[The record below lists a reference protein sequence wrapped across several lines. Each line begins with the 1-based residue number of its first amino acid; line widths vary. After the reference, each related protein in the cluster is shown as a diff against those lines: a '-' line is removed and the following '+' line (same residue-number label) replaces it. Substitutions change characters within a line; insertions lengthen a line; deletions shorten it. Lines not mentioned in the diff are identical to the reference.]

1 MSRAVPLTLLGGYL
15 GAGKTTLV
23 NDLLA
28 QSAQRIA
35 VLVNDFG
42 AVNID
47 AKLIRTARS
56 DSIELVNGCLCCSLR
71 DSVADTLQ
79 PLAGSG
85 DFDRVV
91 VEVSGVGN
99 PAKLAPWQGF
109 PGFAP
114 GGLVVCADAGAI
126 SRQLRDGFIGDTVLA
141 QLRAAELVLL
151 AKTDLLPEAK
161 VEQVAQ
167 LVGEAAPQAA
177 VLASPH
183 GEDRIDGLERWF
195 GARRDEAGAPEP
207 PAEANHP
214 FASLVLRG
222 TRPVDRTRLERV
234 LAEYP
239 QVLQRA
245 KGFLRLDGSPQR
257 RTLVQYSGSG
267 LALEDCGAWSGAEEP
282 QLVLIAAGERAED
295 VLARIAAALPELQ
308 ASPAGGTSRVRA
320 RKFSP

>member
-1 MSRAVPLTLLGGYL
+1 MSSAVPLTLLGGYL

-23 NDLLA
+23 NDLLE

-56 DSIELVNGCLCCSLR
+56 DSVELANGCLCCSLR
-71 DSVADTLQ
+71 DSVAETLQ
-79 PLAGSG
+79 PLAGRG

-126 SRQLRDGFIGDTVLA
+126 GRQLRDGFIGDTVLD

-151 AKTDLLPEAK
+151 SKTDLLPEDRAK
-161 VEQVAQ
+161 QAAQ
-167 LVGEAAPQAA
+167 LVSQAAPQAA

-183 GEDRIDGLERWF
+183 GADRIAGLERWL
-195 GARRDEAGAPEP
+195 GALPGEAGARELEPKPTPEHGG
-207 PAEANHP
+207 NHP
-214 FASLVLRG
+214 FASLALRG
-222 TRPVDRTRLERV
+222 TRPVDRERLERA
-234 LAEYP
+234 LAGCP

-245 KGFLRLDGSPQR
+245 KGFLRLQDSPQR

-267 LALEDCGAWSGAEEP
+267 LELEDCGAWSGAQEP
-282 QLVLIAAGERAED
+282 QLVLIAAGERAEH
-295 VLARIAAALPELQ
+295 VLAQIAAALPELQ
-308 ASPAGGTSRVRA
+308 ASPADGTS
-320 RKFSP
+320 

>member
-1 MSRAVPLTLLGGYL
+1 MNRAVPLTLLGGYL
-15 GAGKTTLV
+15 GAGKTTLI
-23 NDLLA
+23 NDLLE

-47 AKLIRTARS
+47 AKLVRTARS

-71 DSVADTLQ
+71 DSVAETLQ

-141 QLRAAELVLL
+141 QLRTAELVLL

-161 VEQVAQ
+161 VEQAAQ
-167 LVGEAAPQAA
+167 LVGEVAPQAA
-177 VLASPH
+177 MLASPY
-183 GEDRIDGLERWF
+183 GADRIAGLERWF

-234 LAEYP
+234 LAECP

-245 KGFLRLDGSPQR
+245 KGFLRLDESPQR

-267 LALEDCGAWSGAEEP
+267 LTLEDCGVWPGAEEP

-295 VLARIAAALPELQ
+295 VLAGIAAALPELQ
-308 ASPAGGTSRVRA
+308 ASSAGGTSRG
-320 RKFSP
+320 

>member
-1 MSRAVPLTLLGGYL
+1 MSSAVPLTLLGGYL

-23 NDLLA
+23 NDLLE

-56 DSIELVNGCLCCSLR
+56 DSVELANGCLCCSLR
-71 DSVADTLQ
+71 DSVAETLQ
-79 PLAGSG
+79 PLAGRG

-126 SRQLRDGFIGDTVLA
+126 GRQLRDGFIGDTVLD

-151 AKTDLLPEAK
+151 SKTDLLPEDRAK
-161 VEQVAQ
+161 QAAQ
-167 LVGEAAPQAA
+167 LVSQAAPQAA

-183 GEDRIDGLERWF
+183 GAD
-195 GARRDEAGAPEP
+195 
-207 PAEANHP
+207 
-214 FASLVLRG
+214 
-222 TRPVDRTRLERV
+222 
-234 LAEYP
+234 
-239 QVLQRA
+239 
-245 KGFLRLDGSPQR
+245 
-257 RTLVQYSGSG
+257 
-267 LALEDCGAWSGAEEP
+267 
-282 QLVLIAAGERAED
+282 
-295 VLARIAAALPELQ
+295 RIAAWRGPHRR
-308 ASPAGGTSRVRA
+308 S
-320 RKFSP
+320 